1 MLCSMKNTTALN
13 PALLEW
19 SFADRLRKV
28 RREVAEATQEEFAAA
43 LDVPLKAYGAWEA
56 GRNTP
61 REIVAIAKRIE
72 LVIGVPAAWMLGI
85 SDVAVPAATGTDGT
99 PTARVTRRVTSEY
112 VPGNTADVIQFPLV
126 RKPRRGYSS
135 KLLARSGQTTRPRT
149 RQTHR
154 HPNASAAV

>member
-1 MLCSMKNTTALN
+1 MLCSMKNTAVLN

-72 LVIGVPAAWMLGI
+72 LVIGVPATWMLGI
-85 SDVAVPAATGTDGT
+85 SDVVAPAATGTDDHRGRTTPRYFGGEFGT
-99 PTARVTRRVTSEY
+99 V
-112 VPGNTADVIQFPLV
+112 VPLRLV
-126 RKPRRGYSS
+126 S
-135 KLLARSGQTTRPRT
+135 
-149 RQTHR
+149 
-154 HPNASAAV
+154 AS

>member
-1 MLCSMKNTTALN
+1 MLCSMKNTAALN

-28 RREVAEATQEEFAAA
+28 RREVADATQEEFAAA

-72 LVIGVPAAWMLGI
+72 LVTGVPATWMLGI
-85 SDVAVPAATGTDGT
+85 SDVVVPAATGTDDHRSRTITQYFGEEF
-99 PTARVTRRVTSEY
+99 ASV
-112 VPGNTADVIQFPLV
+112 VPLRLV
-126 RKPRRGYSS
+126 S
-135 KLLARSGQTTRPRT
+135 
-149 RQTHR
+149 
-154 HPNASAAV
+154 AS